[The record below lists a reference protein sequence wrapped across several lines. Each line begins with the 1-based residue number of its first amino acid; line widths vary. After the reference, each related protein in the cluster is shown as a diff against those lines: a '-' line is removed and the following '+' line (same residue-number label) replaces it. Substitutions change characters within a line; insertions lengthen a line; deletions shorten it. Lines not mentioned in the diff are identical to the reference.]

1 MPRPAVW
8 EKAAF
13 YSAILSV
20 LIKGRCAFPIPHLEK
35 QAFGLLSDALGLR
48 FEDALFGY
56 ADSD

>member
-1 MPRPAVW
+1 MPRLAVW

-48 FEDALFGY
+48 FEDALFG
-56 ADSD
+56 